1 MRDNLDLVKNLILEK
16 MPEAHVE
23 ITDLTG
29 TFDHLGVLVVSDE
42 FKGKMIFQQHQMI
55 MTILSNAL
63 KDKIHA
69 VKIKTMTKEKFQES
83 LS

>member
-1 MRDNLDLVKNLILEK
+1 MRDNLDFVKNLILEK

-29 TFDHLGVLVVSDE
+29 TFDHLGVLVVSDA
-42 FKGKMIFQQHQMI
+42 FKGKMIFEQHQMI

-69 VKIKTMTKEKFQES
+69 VKIKTMTKEKFQQS

>member
-1 MRDNLDLVKNLILEK
+1 MRDNLDFVKNLILEK

-29 TFDHLGVLVVSDE
+29 TFDHLGVLVVSDA
-42 FKGKMIFQQHQMI
+42 FKGKMIFEQHQMI
-55 MTILSNAL
+55 MSILSNAL

-69 VKIKTMTKEKFQES
+69 VKIKTMTKEKFQQS

>member
-1 MRDNLDLVKNLILEK
+1 MRDNLDFVKNLILEK

-29 TFDHLGVLVVSDE
+29 TFDHLGVLVVSDN
-42 FKGKMIFQQHQMI
+42 FKGKMIFEQHQMI
-55 MTILSNAL
+55 MSILSNAL